1 MLLSEKES
9 TLRLISQFVFH
20 DAQGMHQSLMG
31 SRLIAVYSVCL
42 EILPIVEETR
52 STCPGAKRENASVFR
67 RNLNRH
73 RLNLCFSAP
82 MGMLPLGRDL
92 ILLLAEEAIL

>member
-52 STCPGAKRENASVFR
+52 STRPGARRENASVFR

-73 RLNLCFSAP
+73 RLNLCVLCSNGNASIRKGSHIAFS
-82 MGMLPLGRDL
+82 
-92 ILLLAEEAIL
+92 